1 MSAWNLREPEI
12 RALCLWHG
20 QDEGPRKGRPE
31 RLAFRAVPLEESYE
45 EVLLGVGVKS
55 GRSRARNLGV
65 VCLSE
70 VMEVGD
76 VGWNL
81 RSAEGS
87 GPGGL
92 VGEPAAAG
100 LLVTLLLVQS
110 NREGV
115 GMKERLSRSLDSQRT
130 RATFIWL
137 KAGGAEPEEG

>member
-1 MSAWNLREPEI
+1 MCVRGMFRELEI

-20 QDEGPRKGRPE
+20 QEEGPRKGRPK

-55 GRSRARNLGV
+55 GWSRARNLGV

-70 VMEVGD
+70 VMETGD

-87 GPGGL
+87 G
-92 VGEPAAAG
+92 
-100 LLVTLLLVQS
+100 S
-110 NREGV
+110 W
-115 GMKERLSRSLDSQRT
+115 
-130 RATFIWL
+130 RAC
-137 KAGGAEPEEG
+137 GGACGCRASGDPVARAE